1 MKEKN
6 STNLLA
12 EYKKLQ
18 TAKRHSGRTAIVLLF
33 IIIVTTI
40 YPKFTNTWLNLT
52 IMIISLFLAVL
63 VKTINIYSKR
73 VFGELTSSLI
83 GEGYI
88 EVENKFIGEYDIKY
102 KRKIEKQYKI
112 KIFNNTKN
120 IDNFY
125 LYVDEVKFIKHHN
138 TYQTLINEV
147 YKNYKTYHIY
157 SYKIIE
163 DNYYSNLLKYQL
175 EDDESEVGGISFEG
189 YTLKDYLEE
198 TGLIKDVDQ
207 LLFEPNLVTLNKY
220 LKESGI
226 KPIKTQNK

>member
-1 MKEKN
+1 
-6 STNLLA
+6 
-12 EYKKLQ
+12 
-18 TAKRHSGRTAIVLLF
+18 
-33 IIIVTTI
+33 
-40 YPKFTNTWLNLT
+40 
-52 IMIISLFLAVL
+52 MIISLFLAVL

-120 IDNFY
+120 INNFY
-125 LYVDEVKFIKHHN
+125 LYVDEVKFIKNHPKFQALVN
-138 TYQTLINEV
+138 NI
-147 YKNYKTYHIY
+147 YKNYKIYHVY
-157 SYKIIE
+157 SYKTTK
-163 DNYYSNLLKYQL
+163 DNYYNDLLNYKL
-175 EDDESEVGGISFEG
+175 EDDETEVGGISFEG

>member
-6 STNLLA
+6 STNLLN

-83 GEGYI
+83 DEGYI
-88 EVENKFIGEYDIKY
+88 EIENKFIGEYDIKY
-102 KRKIEKQYKI
+102 KRKVEKQYKI
-112 KIFNNTKN
+112 EIKQTLNVE
-120 IDNFY
+120 NFY
-125 LYVDEVKFIKHHN
+125 LYVDEIKFTKHHN

-163 DNYYSNLLKYQL
+163 DNYYNDLLNYKL
-175 EDDESEVGGISFEG
+175 EDDETEVGGISFEG

-198 TGLIKDVDQ
+198 TGLIKDIDQ
-207 LLFEPNLVTLNKY
+207 LLNEPNLSTLNEH

>member
-63 VKTINIYSKR
+63 VKTINIYSNR
-73 VFGELTSSLI
+73 VFNELTSSLI
-83 GEGYI
+83 EEGYI
-88 EVENKFIGEYDIKY
+88 EIENKFIGEYDIKD
-102 KRKIEKQYKI
+102 KRKVEKQYKI
-112 KIFNNTKN
+112 KIKQTLDVEK
-120 IDNFY
+120 FY
-125 LYVDEVKFIKHHN
+125 LYRDTIKFTKHHN
-138 TYQTLINEV
+138 TYQTLVNNI
-147 YKNYKTYHIY
+147 YKNYKIYHVY
-157 SYKIIE
+157 SYKTTK
-163 DNYYSNLLKYQL
+163 DNYYNDLLNYKL
-175 EDDESEVGGISFEG
+175 EDDETEVGGISFEG

-198 TGLIKDVDQ
+198 TGLIKDINQ
-207 LLFEPNLVTLNKY
+207 LLFEPNLVTLNKH

>member
-40 YPKFTNTWLNLT
+40 YPKFTNIWLNLT

-63 VKTINIYSKR
+63 VKTINIYSNR

-88 EVENKFIGEYDIKY
+88 EIENKFVGGYDIKD
-102 KRKIEKQYKI
+102 KRKVENQYKI
-112 KIFNNTKN
+112 KIKQTLNVEK
-120 IDNFY
+120 FY
-125 LYVDEVKFIKHHN
+125 LYSDTIKFTKHHN

-163 DNYYSNLLKYQL
+163 DNYYNDLLNYKL
-175 EDDESEVGGISFEG
+175 EDDETEVGGISFEG

-198 TGLIKDVDQ
+198 TGLIKDIDQ
-207 LLFEPNLVTLNKY
+207 LLNEPNLSTLNEH

>member
-6 STNLLA
+6 STNLLN

-63 VKTINIYSKR
+63 VKTINIYSNR

-83 GEGYI
+83 DEGYI
-88 EVENKFIGEYDIKY
+88 EIENKFIGEYDIKY
-102 KRKIEKQYKI
+102 KRKVEKQYKI
-112 KIFNNTKN
+112 KIKQTLNVEK
-120 IDNFY
+120 FY
-125 LYVDEVKFIKHHN
+125 LYVDEIKFTKHHN

-157 SYKIIE
+157 SYKIIK
-163 DNYYSNLLKYQL
+163 DNYHSNLLKYQL

-198 TGLIKDVDQ
+198 TGLIKDVDK
-207 LLFEPNLVTLNKY
+207 LLFEPNLTTLNNH
-220 LKESGI
+220 LKESEI

>member
-40 YPKFTNTWLNLT
+40 YPKFTNIWLNLT

-63 VKTINIYSKR
+63 VKTINIYSNR

-88 EVENKFIGEYDIKY
+88 EIENKFVGGYDIKD
-102 KRKIEKQYKI
+102 KRKVENQYKI
-112 KIFNNTKN
+112 KIKQTLNVEK
-120 IDNFY
+120 FY
-125 LYVDEVKFIKHHN
+125 LYSDTIKFTKHHN

-163 DNYYSNLLKYQL
+163 DNYYNDLLNYKL
-175 EDDESEVGGISFEG
+175 EDDETEVGGISFDG

-198 TGLIKDVDQ
+198 TGLIKDVDK
-207 LLFEPNLVTLNKY
+207 LLFEPNLVTLNKH

>member
-6 STNLLA
+6 STNLLN

-40 YPKFTNTWLNLT
+40 YPKFTNIWLNLT

-63 VKTINIYSKR
+63 VKTINIYSNR

-88 EVENKFIGEYDIKY
+88 EIENKFVGGYDIKD
-102 KRKIEKQYKI
+102 KRKVENQYKI
-112 KIFNNTKN
+112 KIKQTLNVEK
-120 IDNFY
+120 FY
-125 LYVDEVKFIKHHN
+125 LYSDTIKFTKHHN

-163 DNYYSNLLKYQL
+163 DNYYNDLLNYKL
-175 EDDESEVGGISFEG
+175 EDDETEVGGISFDG

-207 LLFEPNLVTLNKY
+207 LLFEPDLTTLNNH

>member
-1 MKEKN
+1 MKEIN
-6 STNLLA
+6 STNLLN

-18 TAKRHSGRTAIVLLF
+18 TTKRHSGRTAIVLLF

-73 VFGELTSSLI
+73 IFYELTSSLI
-83 GEGYI
+83 DEGYI
-88 EVENKFIGEYDIKY
+88 EIENKFIGEYDIKY
-102 KRKIEKQYKI
+102 KRKVEKQYKI
-112 KIFNNTKN
+112 KIKQTLNVE
-120 IDNFY
+120 NFY
-125 LYVDEVKFIKHHN
+125 LYVDEIKFTKHHN

-147 YKNYKTYHIY
+147 YKNYKIYHVY
-157 SYKIIE
+157 SYKITK
-163 DNYYSNLLKYQL
+163 DNYFNDLLNYKL
-175 EDDESEVGGISFEG
+175 EDDETEIGGISFEG

-198 TGLIKDVDQ
+198 TGLIKDIDQ
-207 LLFEPNLVTLNKY
+207 LLNEPNLSTLNEH

>member
-6 STNLLA
+6 STNLLN

-63 VKTINIYSKR
+63 VKTINIYSKC
-73 VFGELTSSLI
+73 VFDELTSSLI

-120 IDNFY
+120 INNFY
-125 LYVDEVKFIKHHN
+125 LYVDEVKFIKNHPKFQALVN
-138 TYQTLINEV
+138 NI
-147 YKNYKTYHIY
+147 YKNYKIYHVY
-157 SYKIIE
+157 SYKTTK
-163 DNYYSNLLKYQL
+163 DNYYNDL
-175 EDDESEVGGISFEG
+175 
-189 YTLKDYLEE
+189 
-198 TGLIKDVDQ
+198 
-207 LLFEPNLVTLNKY
+207 
-220 LKESGI
+220 
-226 KPIKTQNK
+226 

>member
-6 STNLLA
+6 TTNLLN

-63 VKTINIYSKR
+63 VKTINIYSNR

-88 EVENKFIGEYDIKY
+88 EIENKFISEYDIKD
-102 KRKIEKQYKI
+102 KRKVEKQYKI
-112 KIFNNTKN
+112 KIKQTLNVEK
-120 IDNFY
+120 FY
-125 LYVDEVKFIKHHN
+125 LYKDTIKFTKHHN

-147 YKNYKTYHIY
+147 YKNYKTYYIY

-175 EDDESEVGGISFEG
+175 EDDESEVGGISFDG
-189 YTLKDYLEE
+189 RTLKDYLEK

-207 LLFEPNLVTLNKY
+207 LLNEPNLVTLNKY
-220 LKESGI
+220 LKETGI
-226 KPIKTQNK
+226 KPINLDK

>member
-6 STNLLA
+6 STNLLN

-40 YPKFTNTWLNLT
+40 YPKFTNIWLNLT

-63 VKTINIYSKR
+63 VKTINIYSNR

-88 EVENKFIGEYDIKY
+88 EIENKFVGGYDIKD
-102 KRKIEKQYKI
+102 KRKVENQYKI
-112 KIFNNTKN
+112 KIKQTLNVEK
-120 IDNFY
+120 FY
-125 LYVDEVKFIKHHN
+125 LYSDTIKFTKHHN

-163 DNYYSNLLKYQL
+163 DNYYNDLLNYKL
-175 EDDESEVGGISFEG
+175 EDDETEVGGISFDG

-198 TGLIKDVDQ
+198 TGLIKDIDQ
-207 LLFEPNLVTLNKY
+207 LLFEPDLTTLNNH

>member
-83 GEGYI
+83 EEGYI
-88 EVENKFIGEYDIKY
+88 EIENKFIGEYDIKD
-102 KRKIEKQYKI
+102 KRKVEKQYKI
-112 KIFNNTKN
+112 KIKQTLDVEK
-120 IDNFY
+120 FY
-125 LYVDEVKFIKHHN
+125 LYRDTIKFTKHHN
-138 TYQTLINEV
+138 TYQTLVNNI
-147 YKNYKTYHIY
+147 YKNYKIYHVY
-157 SYKIIE
+157 SYKTTK
-163 DNYYSNLLKYQL
+163 DNYYNDLLNYKL
-175 EDDESEVGGISFEG
+175 EDDETEVGGISFEG

-198 TGLIKDVDQ
+198 TGLIKDIDQ
-207 LLFEPNLVTLNKY
+207 LLNEPNLSTLNEH

>member
-6 STNLLA
+6 TTNLLN

-63 VKTINIYSKR
+63 VKTINIYSNR
-73 VFGELTSSLI
+73 VFGELTNSLI
-83 GEGYI
+83 SEGYI
-88 EVENKFIGEYDIKY
+88 EIENKFISEYDIKD
-102 KRKIEKQYKI
+102 KRKVEKQYKI
-112 KIFNNTKN
+112 KIKQTLNVEK
-120 IDNFY
+120 FY
-125 LYVDEVKFIKHHN
+125 LYKDTIKFTKHHN

-147 YKNYKTYHIY
+147 YKNYKTYYIY

-175 EDDESEVGGISFEG
+175 EDDESEVGGISFDG
-189 YTLKDYLEE
+189 RTLKDYLEK

-207 LLFEPNLVTLNKY
+207 LLNEPNLVTLNKY
-220 LKESGI
+220 LKETGI
-226 KPIKTQNK
+226 KPINLDK

>member
-6 STNLLA
+6 STNLLN

-63 VKTINIYSKR
+63 VKTINIYSNR

-88 EVENKFIGEYDIKY
+88 EIENKFIGEYDIKY
-102 KRKIEKQYKI
+102 KRKVEKQYKI
-112 KIFNNTKN
+112 KIKQTLNVEK
-120 IDNFY
+120 FY
-125 LYVDEVKFIKHHN
+125 LYVDEIKFTKHHN

-147 YKNYKTYHIY
+147 YKNYKTYYIY

-198 TGLIKDVDQ
+198 TGLIKDINQ
-207 LLFEPNLVTLNKY
+207 LLFEPNLVTLNKR

>member
-6 STNLLA
+6 STNLLN

-40 YPKFTNTWLNLT
+40 YPKFTNIWLNLT

-63 VKTINIYSKR
+63 VKTINIYSNR

-88 EVENKFIGEYDIKY
+88 EIENKFVGGYDIKD
-102 KRKIEKQYKI
+102 KRKVENQYKI
-112 KIFNNTKN
+112 KIKQTLNVEK
-120 IDNFY
+120 FY
-125 LYVDEVKFIKHHN
+125 LYSDTIKFTKHHN

-163 DNYYSNLLKYQL
+163 DNYYNDLLNYKL
-175 EDDESEVGGISFEG
+175 EDDETEVGGISFDC

-198 TGLIKDVDQ
+198 TGLIKDIDQ
-207 LLFEPNLVTLNKY
+207 LLFEPDLTTLNNH